1 MMKQN
6 TATITK
12 MMLYKQRIGYG
23 LGDFACNLIWQVIS
37 LYLLYFYTDV
47 MELNPMNISFMFII
61 CRIIDGGTDL
71 LVEFLID
78 KTHSR
83 WGKSRPWFL
92 FGAIPFALAAIL
104 AFSVPDIAPT
114 GKLVY
119 AYITYIFLSFMYT
132 VVNIPLASILP
143 ALTSDMNERTVL
155 TTYRKFFAFF
165 GSTLVSATA
174 LTLVSMIGQGNEA
187 LGFRFVMGLF
197 GVIGCI
203 CFFLTFL
210 LVKENN
216 LVQSE
221 KTATLKETVKS
232 LFQNKPWKLFAL
244 NILFMWTGYFLQSSA
259 LIYYYRYSL
268 QKNEMA
274 AVVATIMSIVPMFAN
289 LFVPFLSRQ
298 LGKRNLYSVT
308 AFIQMAGLI
317 VIMLSGTNDA
327 MIIFG
332 AIISAA
338 GYGAKESIYFSMQAD
353 PVDYGEWKTGIQASG
368 TLSSINGFLGKVAQ
382 AIAGGLSGLL
392 LAIGGYVN
400 GAAIQ
405 STQTIISINAMYL
418 YIPIILLICSMITMH
433 FYTLDKELPSIQKD
447 LKTRRL
453 QMKE

>member
-1 MMKQN
+1 
-6 TATITK
+6 
-12 MMLYKQRIGYG
+12 
-23 LGDFACNLIWQVIS
+23 
-37 LYLLYFYTDV
+37 
-47 MELNPMNISFMFII
+47 
-61 CRIIDGGTDL
+61 
-71 LVEFLID
+71 
-78 KTHSR
+78 
-83 WGKSRPWFL
+83 
-92 FGAIPFALAAIL
+92 
-104 AFSVPDIAPT
+104 
-114 GKLVY
+114 
-119 AYITYIFLSFMYT
+119 
-132 VVNIPLASILP
+132 
-143 ALTSDMNERTVL
+143 
-155 TTYRKFFAFF
+155 
-165 GSTLVSATA
+165 
-174 LTLVSMIGQGNEA
+174 
-187 LGFRFVMGLF
+187 
-197 GVIGCI
+197 
-203 CFFLTFL
+203 
-210 LVKENN
+210 
-216 LVQSE
+216 
-221 KTATLKETVKS
+221 
-232 LFQNKPWKLFAL
+232 
-244 NILFMWTGYFLQSSA
+244 MWTGYFLQSSA